1 MSQKADWI
9 QIRLPVP
16 GKDTHTQGYI
26 VNHDAIKGYSLHL
39 GYDES
44 VVIVPHKKEY
54 ENMLKELYNL
64 LEMQKT
70 GIKFW
75 LNRTTRRI
83 STNKT

>member
-1 MSQKADWI
+1 MAKADWI

-26 VNHDAIKGYSLHL
+26 VNHDLLKGYSLHL

-44 VVIVPHKKEY
+44 IVIVPYKQEY
-54 ENMLKELYNL
+54 EDLLKELHKL
-64 LEMQKT
+64 LEMQKS
-70 GIKFW
+70 GIGFW
-75 LNRTTRRI
+75 LNRTTRCI